1 MAQDPFHFAMATS
14 FSEPSWLHHSRKENW
29 GRRVK
34 NQKMSRISLQ
44 ARADRRYRVC
54 NVAPRDPIRKH
65 ARWGPQNP
73 FTLDHPPQ
81 DSMHSLRKC
90 SCSIGHQCLV
100 NTSLLISLSNEL
112 GERKENMVPLIEYL
126 LCTGH
131 CTRCF
136 PNSKH
141 WRRHSGHLL
150 QWRWSNTDDLRS
162 QVPCAR
168 SHRKSVTER
177 GMRTQISLSFYLP
190 GGL

>member
-54 NVAPRDPIRKH
+54 NVAPRDPVRKH

-90 SCSIGHQCLV
+90 SCSIGHQRLV

-112 GERKENMVPLIEYL
+112 GERKENTVPLIEYL

-131 CTRCF
+131 CTRSSPTVSTGGVTVATFYSDGEVTLTTWEVKC
-136 PNSKH
+136 PVQ
-141 WRRHSGHLL
+141 GH
-150 QWRWSNTDDLRS
+150 
-162 QVPCAR
+162 
-168 SHRKSVTER
+168 TENR
-177 GMRTQISLSFYLP
+177 
-190 GGL
+190 